1 MLKMNKSDLSP
12 ADWLR
17 LLRVAVVLAIA
28 GLGSGCS
35 SSSSRGVELSVHRGD
50 ATGDYAGTYIGTLT
64 VHSTADLA
72 GGSSGIDDRTE
83 AAVVEVSRDGL
94 VQLKIDTVTI
104 LGVVS
109 NTGEW
114 GVRASIN
121 DFETMIN
128 VTYIDRLDDAG
139 CSMTDKTAKIGGQ
152 VSPPDMAGKV
162 SGQLICKRAGITLAT
177 LTTSGQLRA
186 ST

>member
-1 MLKMNKSDLSP
+1 MKKYDLSS

-35 SSSSRGVELSVHRGD
+35 SSSSSGVELTVRRGD

-64 VHSTADLA
+64 LHSTADLVG
-72 GGSSGIDDRTE
+72 GGSGTDDRTE

-94 VQLKIDTVTI
+94 VQLKIDTLTI

-109 NTGEW
+109 NSGEW
-114 GVRASIN
+114 GVQASIN
-121 DFETMIN
+121 DFEAMIN
-128 VTYIDRLDDAG
+128 ATYIDRLDDAG
-139 CSMTDKTAKIGGQ
+139 CSMTDKAAKIEGLI
-152 VSPPDMAGKV
+152 SPPDIAGEV
-162 SGQLICKRAGITLAT
+162 SGQLICRRAGITLAT

-186 ST
+186 SR

>member
-1 MLKMNKSDLSP
+1 MKKYDLSS

-35 SSSSRGVELSVHRGD
+35 SSSSSGVELTVRRGD
-50 ATGDYAGTYIGTLT
+50 ATSDYAGTYIGTLT
-64 VHSTADLA
+64 LHSTADLVG
-72 GGSSGIDDRTE
+72 GGSGTDDRTE

-94 VQLKIDTVTI
+94 VQLKIDTLTI

-109 NTGEW
+109 NSGEW
-114 GVRASIN
+114 GVQASIN
-121 DFETMIN
+121 DFEAMIN
-128 VTYIDRLDDAG
+128 ATYIDRLDDAG
-139 CSMTDKTAKIGGQ
+139 CSMTDKVAKIEGQ
-152 VSPPDMAGKV
+152 ISPPDIAGEV
-162 SGQLICKRAGITLAT
+162 SGQLICRRAGITLAT

-186 ST
+186 SR

>member
-1 MLKMNKSDLSP
+1 MP
-12 ADWLR
+12 
-17 LLRVAVVLAIA
+17 VVLAIA
-28 GLGSGCS
+28 RLGGGCS

-121 DFETMIN
+121 NFETMIN
-128 VTYIDRLDDAG
+128 VTYFDRLDDAG

-186 ST
+186 SR